1 MNNANVSENRSG
13 LSLSDFEKAAGQ
25 LSDDV
30 KRINPP
36 ESFPFNFPNLSRNKR
51 SRQESSSEYVPPQTE
66 SPPNQQIDLEN
77 PLTSEEQ
84 SNSRRRNN
92 VDDLVNSARGKSIP
106 FTIPKGL
113 RNLGSLSSSL
123 PGKENELESTVTEA
137 PTSIPFSIDES
148 DYMNA
153 AANLGSPPSGANKST
168 GLYLGN
174 NEIMANSSKFNSFIA
189 NSDFV
194 PSSNSNNDY
203 NSVLNFHPF

>member
-1 MNNANVSENRSG
+1 M
-13 LSLSDFEKAAGQ
+13 
-25 LSDDV
+25 
-30 KRINPP
+30 
-36 ESFPFNFPNLSRNKR
+36 
-51 SRQESSSEYVPPQTE
+51 
-66 SPPNQQIDLEN
+66 
-77 PLTSEEQ
+77 
-84 SNSRRRNN
+84 
-92 VDDLVNSARGKSIP
+92 NSARGKSIP

-123 PGKENELESTVTEA
+123 PGKENELENTNTEA

-153 AANLGSPPSGANKST
+153 PTNLGSPPSGANKST

-194 PSSNSNNDY
+194 PSSNNNNDY

>member
-1 MNNANVSENRSG
+1 MNNNNASGNRSG
-13 LSLSDFEKAAGQ
+13 LSLPNFGKGARQ

-51 SRQESSSEYVPPQTE
+51 SRQDSSSEYVPPE
-66 SPPNQQIDLEN
+66 PENPPNQQIDLEN
-77 PLTSEEQ
+77 PLSSEELN
-84 SNSRRRNN
+84 NSRRRIN
-92 VDDLVNSARGKSIP
+92 VDDLANNVRGKSIP
-106 FTIPKGL
+106 FTIPNNL
-113 RNLGSLSSSL
+113 PNLGSLSSSL
-123 PGKENELESTVTEA
+123 PNKENELESNTEA

-148 DYMNA
+148 DYMNSP
-153 AANLGSPPSGANKST
+153 ANMGSPPSGANTST

-189 NSDFV
+189 NSDFI